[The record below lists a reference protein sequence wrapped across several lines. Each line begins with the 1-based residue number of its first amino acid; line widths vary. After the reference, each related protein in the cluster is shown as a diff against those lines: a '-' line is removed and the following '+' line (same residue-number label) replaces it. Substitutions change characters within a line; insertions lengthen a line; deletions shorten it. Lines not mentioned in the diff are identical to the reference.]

1 MNWLGHTRQKVSEY
15 VDFIELE
22 LGVLLLTH
30 IMAVVW
36 IAIGLDSS
44 VEGSWVNAFIE
55 EQRELTGDPNVDEY
69 TYMWV
74 IYFNAFYF
82 ILTTIT
88 TVGYG
93 DIKGFTTM
101 EYLYQILIEMIGIGF
116 YGYMIG
122 TFQNLFASI

>member
-44 VEGSWVNAFIE
+44 VEGSWVNAYIE
-55 EQRELTGDPNVDEY
+55 E
-69 TYMWV
+69 
-74 IYFNAFYF
+74 
-82 ILTTIT
+82 
-88 TVGYG
+88 
-93 DIKGFTTM
+93 
-101 EYLYQILIEMIGIGF
+101 
-116 YGYMIG
+116 
-122 TFQNLFASI
+122 

>member
-93 DIKGFTTM
+93 DISGSTNVEKVFCIMMMVTGVISFSV
-101 EYLYQILIEMIGIGF
+101 LSGSLANIL
-116 YGYMIG
+116 
-122 TFQNLFASI
+122 